1 MQADTHEVTAAALFE
16 RLPGLYV
23 HPDRT
28 REWLPELPA
37 EIGLSLL
44 KCERLIPRL
53 SAVITQHYALTA
65 LKADGGLDLSI
76 GMLSFNSLTQVS
88 LLAGAIFN
96 ARQIRMLISKPAI
109 AALFPGMGDWAHSY
123 VMAQVEMAPP
133 SGDITEGTPPT
144 AEIMARDGQ
153 LCFRAWLGE
162 LSAPAAQRIAL
173 KFPKDFETGPLPP
186 EFEAYGPGILRAA
199 GRGVLDHDL

>member
-1 MQADTHEVTAAALFE
+1 MQADTHEATAAALFE

-53 SAVITQHYALTA
+53 SVVITQHYALTA
-65 LKADGGLDLSI
+65 LEEDGGLDLSI
-76 GMLSFNSLTQVS
+76 GMLSFNSLVQVS
-88 LLAGAIFN
+88 RLAGAIFH

-109 AALFPGMGDWAHSY
+109 AALFAGVGDWAHSY

-133 SGDITEGTPPT
+133 SGDGAEGD
-144 AEIMARDGQ
+144 ASHRGNHGRRMAN
-153 LCFRAWLGE
+153 CA
-162 LSAPAAQRIAL
+162 S
-173 KFPKDFETGPLPP
+173 
-186 EFEAYGPGILRAA
+186 GPGLANFPPRPPS
-199 GRGVLDHDL
+199 VLL

>member
-1 MQADTHEVTAAALFE
+1 MQADTHEATAAALFE

-37 EIGLSLL
+37 EIGRSLL

-53 SAVITQHYALTA
+53 SVVITQHYALPA
-65 LKADGGLDLSI
+65 LEEDGGLDLSI
-76 GMLSFNSLTQVS
+76 GMLSFNSLVQVS
-88 LLAGAIFN
+88 RLAGAIFH
-96 ARQIRMLISKPAI
+96 AGQIRMLISRPAI
-109 AALFPGMGDWAHSY
+109 AALFAGVEDWGHGY
-123 VMAQVEMAPP
+123 VMGQMEMAPP
-133 SGDITEGTPPT
+133 SSEGLESAPPT
-144 AEIMARDGQ
+144 EETIVRDGQ

-186 EFEAYGPGILRAA
+186 EFEAYGPGIVRAA
-199 GRGVLDHDL
+199 GRGMLDHDR